1 MNQMKTCRDSLHLD
15 LSHLTHKAVGKAIA
29 GRTNAQEVKSRAV
42 IGTDK
47 ANNRRSL
54 DSTTR
59 ETTLLLIEHHR
70 SHLEKCLHE
79 STRRGRHILKKISNR
94 KPTEG

>member
-1 MNQMKTCRDSLHLD
+1 MNQMKTCRDSLYVD

-29 GRTNAQEVKSRAV
+29 GRTNAEGFKSRAV

-47 ANNRRSL
+47 ANNCRSL

-59 ETTLLLIEHHR
+59 EAILLLIEHHR
-70 SHLEKCLHE
+70 SHQEKCVYE
-79 STRRGRHILKKISNR
+79 STRRGRHIK
-94 KPTEG
+94 